1 MCHTNQISW
10 QFFTFAFKRRR
21 QWTGKKAYLKRTAP
35 GDNVFPFIFSWS
47 LQIQCGCSG
56 GSLRFWTGGQ
66 LSLTPGQRIG
76 KAIRALPPRGSGEFW
91 NSIVAGMCFLH
102 FEAADNDFQQPKKD
116 NFSRQFNHDLIPIP
130 TTQIGLFGS
139 LLIALLII
147 IFTQTHCQHLSRN
160 QLIFKISMTRREE
173 HCFNV
178 NAPKIISLA

>member
-1 MCHTNQISW
+1 MVKDIKNEW
-10 QFFTFAFKRRR
+10 QKKSGFIRNRTDWPL
-21 QWTGKKAYLKRTAP
+21 QWLP
-35 GDNVFPFIFSWS
+35 
-47 LQIQCGCSG
+47 G
-56 GSLRFWTGGQ
+56 GSLRFWVWH
-66 LSLTPGQRIG
+66 LG
-76 KAIRALPPRGSGEFW
+76 KELARPRGSCPPRGVRGHAPQKILKFYSRRDVFSCSLKLQTTTF
-91 NSIVAGMCFLH
+91 N
-102 FEAADNDFQQPKKD
+102 NQKKITLLV
-116 NFSRQFNHDLIPIP
+116 NHDLIPIP